1 MIGTI
6 SALYA
11 VTHESQPN
19 SASNYTAGDAAL
31 DETCR
36 SGSAITYATNNGTIT
51 IMQYTGSGGAVTV
64 PNMTNGL
71 LVTSITNNAFMG
83 AGVTS
88 ITIPNSVTNIG
99 AEAFSDCGSL
109 TNALIGSSV
118 QSIGRNAFMDCVHL
132 KGVYFLGN
140 APGSIGSQLFGG
152 GVSATAYYL
161 PSTAG
166 WGSMFAGIPAVP
178 WNPLPVVG
186 ITTYNSQPV
195 LFFPVPASAIIG
207 TNYALQMST
216 NLIAGN
222 WTTVTNSISFICLQ
236 ITNAPGSGLS
246 R

>member
-1 MIGTI
+1 MKTNPTLLQTI
-6 SALYA
+6 LLVTLLWMRPAA
-11 VTHESQPN
+11 VEAQF
-19 SASNYTAGDAAL
+19 
-31 DETCR
+31 
-36 SGSAITYATNNGTIT
+36 TYATNNGTIT

-71 LVTSITNNAFMG
+71 LVTSITNNAFMDT
-83 AGVTS
+83 GVAS
-88 ITIPNSVTNIG
+88 VTIPNSVTNIG

-178 WNPLPVVG
+178 WNTLPVVG

-195 LFFPVPASAIIG
+195 LFFPCRHRQSSA
-207 TNYALQMST
+207 
-216 NLIAGN
+216 
-222 WTTVTNSISFICLQ
+222 Q
-236 ITNAPGSGLS
+236 IMPSK
-246 R
+246 

>member
-1 MIGTI
+1 MKTNPTLLQTI
-6 SALYA
+6 LLVTLLWMRPAA
-11 VTHESQPN
+11 VEAQF
-19 SASNYTAGDAAL
+19 
-31 DETCR
+31 
-36 SGSAITYATNNGTIT
+36 TYATNNGTIT

-71 LVTSITNNAFMG
+71 LVTSITNNAFMDT
-83 AGVTS
+83 GVAS
-88 ITIPNSVTNIG
+88 VTIPNSVTNIG

-178 WNPLPVVG
+178 WNPLPAVG

-195 LFFPVPASAIIG
+195 LFFPCRHRQSSA
-207 TNYALQMST
+207 
-216 NLIAGN
+216 
-222 WTTVTNSISFICLQ
+222 Q
-236 ITNAPGSGLS
+236 IMPSK
-246 R
+246 